1 MLWIR
6 PQARRAK
13 EHRATIDA
21 VKKGDDVITAGG
33 IRGRVTKVSDDEA
46 EVEIASGVR
55 VKVIKATLTQVL
67 GQQRKARE
75 RLMLEFPRWKVW
87 LVSLVVAIGV
97 FFSIPSLLAGT
108 PLAGKWPS
116 WAPHAKINLG
126 LDLAG
131 GSHLLLEADARDAQK
146 QRLQSMENSVAT
158 ELRHNPRIDIGDIST
173 AGGRLSFMLRDPTQ
187 VDAAVERLRTLTQ
200 PVGLTGN
207 RDWDVQVVE
216 FDPNRADPDGE
227 RNRPARSS
235 RRWASR
241 ATSSAAGSTRGHQGN
256 HRHHRGQQPHP
267 GRGARRREPRSL
279 KKLIGQ
285 TARLEF
291 KLVDL
296 NANPADVQQGRAPPG
311 SQALPMAEGGG
322 YMAVTRRVMVSG
334 DQLTDA
340 RQGYDQDGRPTVDL
354 VFNSTGARRFGRV
367 TQENV
372 NKPFAI
378 ILDDKILSA
387 PNINEPI
394 LGGRAQIS
402 GNFTVQSANDLAV
415 SLASG
420 KLPVKLNVIEER
432 TIGPDLGKDSI
443 HKGVIASLIGTLG
456 VIIFMLITYGRFG
469 VYATIALIVNGFLIF
484 GTMAVFNATLTLPGI
499 AGFILTIGAAVDA
512 NVLINERIR
521 EEIRRGRR
529 LIDAVET
536 GYREAFRA
544 IFDANVTHV
553 ISAGIMA
560 YFGSGPVRGFA
571 VVLLIGVVTSVF
583 TAVYFTRMLVAL
595 WIRRTRPRALHI

>member
-1 MLWIR
+1 
-6 PQARRAK
+6 
-13 EHRATIDA
+13 
-21 VKKGDDVITAGG
+21 
-33 IRGRVTKVSDDEA
+33 
-46 EVEIASGVR
+46 
-55 VKVIKATLTQVL
+55 
-67 GQQRKARE
+67 
-75 RLMLEFPRWKVW
+75 MLEFPRWKVW
-87 LVSLVVAIGV
+87 LVSLVVALGV
-97 FFSIPSLLAGT
+97 LFSIPSIISGTTLAD
-108 PLAGKWPS
+108 KWPG
-116 WAPHAKINLG
+116 WLPHYKISLG

-146 QRLQSMENSVAT
+146 LRLQGMEESVAT
-158 ELRHNPRIDIGDIST
+158 ELRRSPRIDVGDIST
-173 AGGRLSFMLRDPTQ
+173 AEGRLSFLVRDPTQ
-187 VDAAVERLRTLTQ
+187 VDAAVERMRTLTR
-200 PVGLTGN
+200 PVALSGN
-207 RDWDVQVVE
+207 RDWDVQVM
-216 FDPNRADPDGE
+216 D
-227 RNRPARSS
+227 
-235 RRWASR
+235 
-241 ATSSAAGSTRGHQGN
+241 STRVVLNPTKSGTEQALKDAMGVA
-256 HRHHRGQQPHP
+256 RDVV
-267 GRGARRREPRSL
+267 RRRIDPGGTKEVTVITEGGNRILVQVPGVEDPEAL

-296 NANPADVQQGRAPPG
+296 SANPQDVQQGRAPAG
-311 SQALPMAEGGG
+311 SQVLPMAEGGG
-322 YMAVTRRVMVSG
+322 FIAVKRRVMVNG

-340 RQGYDQDGRPTVDL
+340 KQGFDQDGRAIVNIT
-354 VFNSTGARRFGRV
+354 FNTAGARRFGRV

-378 ILDDKILSA
+378 ILDDKVLSA

-402 GNFTVQSANDLAV
+402 GNFTVETANQLAV

-432 TIGPDLGKDSI
+432 TVGPDLGKDSI
-443 HKGVIASLIGTLG
+443 HSGVIASVIGTVG
-456 VIIFMLITYGRFG
+456 VMIFMLVTYGRFG
-469 VYATIALIVNGFLIF
+469 VYANIALLVNAFLILAI
-484 GTMAVFNATLTLPGI
+484 MAIFNATLTLPGI
-499 AGFILTIGAAVDA
+499 AGFILSIGAAVDA

-529 LIDAVET
+529 IIDAVET
-536 GYREAFRA
+536 GYHEAFRA

-553 ISAGIMA
+553 ISAAIMA

-595 WIRRTRPRALHI
+595 WLRRTRPRALHI

>member
-1 MLWIR
+1 
-6 PQARRAK
+6 
-13 EHRATIDA
+13 
-21 VKKGDDVITAGG
+21 
-33 IRGRVTKVSDDEA
+33 
-46 EVEIASGVR
+46 
-55 VKVIKATLTQVL
+55 
-67 GQQRKARE
+67 
-75 RLMLEFPRWKVW
+75 MLEFPRWKVW
-87 LVSLVVAIGV
+87 LVSLVFAFGV
-97 FFSIPSLLAGT
+97 LFSIPSLIGGTTLAGSW
-108 PLAGKWPS
+108 PKWLPQY
-116 WAPHAKINLG
+116 KISLG

-131 GSHLLLEADARDAQK
+131 GSHLLLEADSRDAQK
-146 QRLQSMENSVAT
+146 QRLSAMEDSVST
-158 ELRHNPRIDIGDIST
+158 ELRRDPAIDIGDIST
-173 AGGRLSFMLRDPTQ
+173 AGGRLSFLVRNPTQ
-187 VDAAVERLRTLTQ
+187 VDAAVEKMRTLTR
-200 PVGLTGN
+200 PVALTGN
-207 RDWDVQVVE
+207 RDWDVQVIDSTRVVLIPTASGTATALKDAMGVARDVVRRRIDPGGTKEITVITEGNNRILVQVPGVE
-216 FDPNRADPDGE
+216 DPD
-227 RNRPARSS
+227 A
-235 RRWASR
+235 
-241 ATSSAAGSTRGHQGN
+241 
-256 HRHHRGQQPHP
+256 
-267 GRGARRREPRSL
+267 L

-296 NANPADVQQGRAPPG
+296 SANPQDLQQGRAPPG
-311 SQALPMAEGGG
+311 SQVLPMADGTGS
-322 YMAVTRRVMVSG
+322 MAVKRRVMVSG

-340 RQGYDQDGRPTVDL
+340 QQGFDQDGRAVINIK
-354 VFNSTGARRFGRV
+354 FNSSGARRFGRV

-372 NKPFAI
+372 GKPFAI
-378 ILDDKILSA
+378 ILDDKVLSA

-394 LGGRAQIS
+394 LGGQAQIS
-402 GNFTVQSANDLAV
+402 GNFTVQSAHDLAV

-432 TIGPDLGKDSI
+432 TVGPDLGKDSI
-443 HKGVIASLIGTLG
+443 HKGVIASLVGTLG
-456 VIIFMLITYGRFG
+456 VVLFMLVTYGRFG
-469 VYATIALIVNGFLIF
+469 VYANIALAVNAFLIL
-484 GTMAVFNATLTLPGI
+484 GIMAIFNATLTLPGI

-553 ISAGIMA
+553 ISAAVMA

>member
-1 MLWIR
+1 
-6 PQARRAK
+6 
-13 EHRATIDA
+13 
-21 VKKGDDVITAGG
+21 
-33 IRGRVTKVSDDEA
+33 
-46 EVEIASGVR
+46 
-55 VKVIKATLTQVL
+55 
-67 GQQRKARE
+67 
-75 RLMLEFPRWKVW
+75 MLEFPRWKVW
-87 LVSLVVAIGV
+87 LISLVIAAGIL
-97 FFSIPSLLAGT
+97 FSIPSLIAGT
-108 PLAGKWPS
+108 AYGHLWPKWLPQY
-116 WAPHAKINLG
+116 KISLG

-146 QRLQSMENSVAT
+146 QRLQAMEDSVAT
-158 ELRHNPRIDIGDIST
+158 ELRRDPRVDIGDIST
-173 AGGRLSFMLRDPTQ
+173 AGGRLSFLVRNPTQ
-187 VDAAVERLRTLTQ
+187 VDAAVERMRKLTQ
-200 PVGLTGN
+200 PIGLTGN
-207 RDWDVQVVE
+207 RDWDVQVM
-216 FDPNRADPDGE
+216 D
-227 RNRPARSS
+227 
-235 RRWASR
+235 
-241 ATSSAAGSTRGHQGN
+241 STRIVLTPTASGTVKALKDAMGVA
-256 HRHHRGQQPHP
+256 RDVV
-267 GRGARRREPRSL
+267 RRRIDPGGTKEITVITEGSNRILVQVPGVEDPEAL

-296 NANPADVQQGRAPPG
+296 SANPADVQAGRAPPG
-311 SQALPMAEGGG
+311 SQVLPMADGTGFI
-322 YMAVTRRVMVSG
+322 AVKRRVMVSG

-340 RQGYDQDGRPTVDL
+340 KQSFDQDGRPDIDIT
-354 VFNSTGARRFGRV
+354 FNTAGARRFGRV

-378 ILDDKILSA
+378 ILDDKVLSS

-402 GNFTVQSANDLAV
+402 GSFTVQSAHDLAV
-415 SLASG
+415 SLSSG

-432 TIGPDLGKDSI
+432 TVGPDLGKDSI
-443 HKGVIASLIGTLG
+443 HKGVIASVIGTGL
-456 VIIFMLITYGRFG
+456 VILFMLVTYGRFG
-469 VYATIALIVNGFLIF
+469 VYANIALIVNAFLIL
-484 GTMAVFNATLTLPGI
+484 GIMAIFNATLTLPGI

-536 GYREAFRA
+536 GYHEAFRA

-571 VVLLIGVVTSVF
+571 VVLMIGVVTSVF

>member
-1 MLWIR
+1 
-6 PQARRAK
+6 
-13 EHRATIDA
+13 
-21 VKKGDDVITAGG
+21 
-33 IRGRVTKVSDDEA
+33 
-46 EVEIASGVR
+46 
-55 VKVIKATLTQVL
+55 
-67 GQQRKARE
+67 
-75 RLMLEFPRWKVW
+75 MLEFPRWKVW
-87 LVSLVVAIGV
+87 LVSLVVALGIL
-97 FFSIPSLLAGT
+97 FSMPSLIAGT
-108 PLAGKWPS
+108 PLSGSWPKWLPQYRIS
-116 WAPHAKINLG
+116 LG

-146 QRLQSMENSVAT
+146 QRLQAMEDAVST
-158 ELRHNPRIDIGDIST
+158 ELRRNPRVEVGDIST
-173 AGGRLSFMLRDPTQ
+173 AGGRLSFLVRDPTQ
-187 VDAAVERLRTLTQ
+187 VDAAVERMRTLTK
-200 PVGLTGN
+200 PVALTGS
-207 RDWDVQVVE
+207 RDWDVQVMDSTRVVLSPTATGSARALKDAMSVARDVVRRRIDPGGTKEITVITEGGNRILVQVPGVE
-216 FDPNRADPDGE
+216 DPD
-227 RNRPARSS
+227 A
-235 RRWASR
+235 
-241 ATSSAAGSTRGHQGN
+241 
-256 HRHHRGQQPHP
+256 
-267 GRGARRREPRSL
+267 L

-296 NANPADVQQGRAPPG
+296 SANPVDVQQGRAPPG
-311 SQALPMAEGGG
+311 SQVLPMADGSGF
-322 YMAVTRRVMVSG
+322 MAVKRRVMVSG

-340 RQGYDQDGRPTVDL
+340 QQSFDQDGRPDINIK
-354 VFNSTGARRFGRV
+354 FNTAGARRFGRV

-394 LGGRAQIS
+394 LGGNAQIS
-402 GNFTVQSANDLAV
+402 GSFTVQSAHDLAV

-432 TIGPDLGKDSI
+432 TVGPDLGKDSI
-443 HKGVIASLIGTLG
+443 HKGVIASLVGTVG
-456 VIIFMLITYGRFG
+456 VMLFMLVTYGRFG
-469 VYATIALIVNGFLIF
+469 VYANIALIVNAFLIL
-484 GTMAVFNATLTLPGI
+484 GVMAMFNATLTLPGI

-536 GYREAFRA
+536 GYREASRA

-571 VVLLIGVVTSVF
+571 VVLMIGVVTSVF

-595 WIRRTRPRALHI
+595 WIHRTRPRALHI

>member
-1 MLWIR
+1 
-6 PQARRAK
+6 
-13 EHRATIDA
+13 
-21 VKKGDDVITAGG
+21 
-33 IRGRVTKVSDDEA
+33 
-46 EVEIASGVR
+46 
-55 VKVIKATLTQVL
+55 
-67 GQQRKARE
+67 
-75 RLMLEFPRWKVW
+75 MLEFPRWKVW
-87 LVSLVVAIGV
+87 LIGV
-97 FFSIPSLLAGT
+97 VIALGVLLSIPSLIGGT
-108 PLAGKWPS
+108 PFAGHWPKWLPQY
-116 WAPHAKINLG
+116 KISLG

-131 GSHLLLEADARDAQK
+131 GSHLLYEADAADALK
-146 QRLQSMENSVAT
+146 GRLQTMESAVTT
-158 ELRHNPRIDIGDIST
+158 ELRNDPRIDVGDIST
-173 AGGRLSFMLRDPTQ
+173 AGGRVSFLIRNPSQ
-187 VDAAVERLRTLTQ
+187 LDAAVERLRNLTR
-200 PVGLTGN
+200 PVALTGN
-207 RDWDVQVVE
+207 RDWDVSVV
-216 FDPNRADPDGE
+216 D
-227 RNRPARSS
+227 
-235 RRWASR
+235 
-241 ATSSAAGSTRGHQGN
+241 STRVVLTPTPSGSAQALKDAMGTT
-256 HRHHRGQQPHP
+256 RDVV
-267 GRGARRREPRSL
+267 RRRIDPSGTKEITVITEGGNRILVEVPGVEDPEAL

-296 NANPADVQQGRAPPG
+296 SANPADVQQGRAPPG
-311 SQALPMAEGGG
+311 SQVLPMVDGGF
-322 YMAVTRRVMVSG
+322 MAVKRRVMVSG

-340 RQGYDQDGRPTVDL
+340 KQSFDQDGRPNIDIT
-354 VFNSTGARRFGRV
+354 FNTAGARRFGRV

-394 LGGRAQIS
+394 LGGRAQIN
-402 GNFTVQSANDLAV
+402 GNFTVQSAHDLAV

-432 TIGPDLGKDSI
+432 TVSAELGQDSI
-443 HKGVIASLIGTLG
+443 HKGAIASLIGTFG

-469 VYATIALIVNGFLIF
+469 VYANIALIVNAFLIL
-484 GTMAVFNATLTLPGI
+484 GIMAMFNATLTLPGI

-521 EEIRRGRR
+521 EELHRGRR
-529 LIDAVET
+529 MIDAVET
-536 GYREAFRA
+536 GYHEAFRA

-571 VVLLIGVVTSVF
+571 IVLLIGVVTSVF